1 VAHRPQAD
9 SHGPPLTPPQVQN
22 SVLKS
27 FYLSRHQEVGHVL
40 DLGCFSAPR
49 PGISS
54 CVSYVQNHDQG
65 RAVYRDGS
73 GERIADAL
81 AERMAQVEAV
91 AIDV

>member
-1 VAHRPQAD
+1 
-9 SHGPPLTPPQVQN
+9 
-22 SVLKS
+22 
-27 FYLSRHQEVGHVL
+27 
-40 DLGCFSAPR
+40 
-49 PGISS
+49 
-54 CVSYVQNHDQG
+54 VSYVQNHDQG